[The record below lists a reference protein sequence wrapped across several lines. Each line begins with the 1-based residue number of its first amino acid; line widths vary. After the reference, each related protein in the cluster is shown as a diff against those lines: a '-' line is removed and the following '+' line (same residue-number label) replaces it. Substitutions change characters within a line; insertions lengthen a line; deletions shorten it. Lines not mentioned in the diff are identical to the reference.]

1 MLKIDR
7 INETRGENGTRE
19 IQREK
24 RRSAHLNTDTL
35 HYLPDVGLMCN
46 YKRVQLTLY
55 IRCTIN
61 FELSEESNGRHKD
74 LF

>member
-1 MLKIDR
+1 MLKRSKLVRFSRIRLPISSIMLKINR
-7 INETRGENGTRE
+7 INETRGEHGTKE

-24 RRSAHLNTDTL
+24 TRSAHLNTDTL

-55 IRCTIN
+55 
-61 FELSEESNGRHKD
+61 
-74 LF
+74 